1 MADQVRAWGYP
12 REVSEAE
19 SSFWV
24 TWGTDSV
31 AWFEPTNE
39 PTVFSLHAC
48 TSPDA
53 PNRDAMD
60 TERTKIA
67 IEVVAELLGAEALV
81 SLLPKDMPG
90 NEGLR
95 KLLLS
100 RGGWVESEHGVTKPL
115 GVY

>member
-19 SSFWV
+19 YSQWV

-31 AWFEPTNE
+31 SWFEPTNE

-48 TSPDA
+48 TKPGTDK
-53 PNRDAMD
+53 RDAD
-60 TERTKIA
+60 NIQRIEIA

-90 NEGLR
+90 NVAIR
-95 KLLLS
+95 KALVS

-115 GVY
+115 GVD